1 MMAFLQG
8 IPASEGIAIAKAFR
22 FEPIDVKIE
31 CEKVEN
37 STKEVN
43 SFFEALEKTVDE
55 LKQIKEHASTEAG
68 IENATIFDAHLL
80 VLRDPELIEPV
91 VDRIIKK
98 QYNAEFAVKEITDHY
113 IHLLLQTENEY
124 LKERAAD
131 IKDVANRLQ
140 AHLLGIPVLNPAM
153 VAENVIIVS
162 EDLSPSDA
170 ALLNPSKVRGA
181 VTNVGGKTSHAAFI
195 AQSLN
200 IPSVVGTKTALGD
213 IENGDV
219 LVVDGYTGIVH
230 INPTPELIE
239 EYEKKQEQTLRDLS
253 ELSWLAKEKTI
264 SLDKQYFSVVGN
276 IGSMEEAKGVIEHG
290 GEGIGLFRT
299 EFLFMEKKQ
308 LPTEEEQFQV
318 YKSVLE
324 SLEGKPVVV
333 RTIDIGG
340 DKELPYLK
348 LSKEMNPFLGLR
360 GIRFCLGEQSILR
373 TQLRALIRA
382 SAFGT
387 LKIMFPMVAVI
398 EEFRQGKLMFKEE
411 CEKLK
416 EEGVEIGHIELG
428 MMVEI
433 PATALMIEAFAKEVD
448 FISIGTNDLIQY
460 TLAADR
466 SNEQVSYLY
475 QPYHPAILR
484 LIKNVIDAAHKEGK
498 SVSICGDMAGNE
510 VAIPLLVGMGLDEF
524 SVHSAAIIKT
534 RAHIRKL
541 NKSEIEKKIDMLL
554 NLPNAVEIEE
564 ALENFFYKKL

>member
-1 MMAFLQG
+1 MAFLQG

>member
-31 CEKVEN
+31 CKKVEN
-37 STKEVN
+37 STREVN
-43 SFFEALEKTVDE
+43 LFYEALEKTVDE

-91 VDRIIKK
+91 IDRIMKK

-140 AHLLGIPVLNPAM
+140 AHLLGIPVFDPAM
-153 VAENVIIVS
+153 VTENVIIVS
-162 EDLSPSDA
+162 EDLTPSDA
-170 ALLNPSKVRGA
+170 ALLNPSKVKGA

-253 ELSWLAKEKTI
+253 ELSWLAKERTI
-264 SLDKQYFSVVGN
+264 SLDEQYFSIVGN

-308 LPTEEEQFQV
+308 LPTEEEQFHV

-324 SLEGKPVVV
+324 SMDGKPVVV

-411 CEKLK
+411 CEKLI

-541 NKSEIEKKIDMLL
+541 NKAEIEKKIDILL
-554 NLPNAVEIEE
+554 NLPNAVEIES

>member
-1 MMAFLQG
+1 M
-8 IPASEGIAIAKAFR
+8 
-22 FEPIDVKIE
+22 D
-31 CEKVEN
+31 
-37 STKEVN
+37 
-43 SFFEALEKTVDE
+43 
-55 LKQIKEHASTEAG
+55 
-68 IENATIFDAHLL
+68 
-80 VLRDPELIEPV
+80 
-91 VDRIIKK
+91 
-98 QYNAEFAVKEITDHY
+98 
-113 IHLLLQTENEY
+113 
-124 LKERAAD
+124 
-131 IKDVANRLQ
+131 
-140 AHLLGIPVLNPAM
+140 
-153 VAENVIIVS
+153 
-162 EDLSPSDA
+162 
-170 ALLNPSKVRGA
+170 
-181 VTNVGGKTSHAAFI
+181 
-195 AQSLN
+195 
-200 IPSVVGTKTALGD
+200 
-213 IENGDV
+213 
-219 LVVDGYTGIVH
+219 
-230 INPTPELIE
+230 
-239 EYEKKQEQTLRDLS
+239 
-253 ELSWLAKEKTI
+253 
-264 SLDKQYFSVVGN
+264 
-276 IGSMEEAKGVIEHG
+276 
-290 GEGIGLFRT
+290 
-299 EFLFMEKKQ
+299 
-308 LPTEEEQFQV
+308 
-318 YKSVLE
+318 
-324 SLEGKPVVV
+324 GKPVVV

-411 CEKLK
+411 CEKLI

-541 NKSEIEKKIDMLL
+541 NKAEIEKK
-554 NLPNAVEIEE
+554 
-564 ALENFFYKKL
+564 

>member
-1 MMAFLQG
+1 MAFLQG
-8 IPASEGIAIAKAFR
+8 IPASEGIAIAKAFC

-31 CEKVEN
+31 CEKVEDT
-37 STKEVN
+37 TKEIN
-43 SFFEALEKTVDE
+43 LFYEALEKTVDE
-55 LKQIKEHASTEAG
+55 LKQIKEHAISEAG
-68 IENATIFDAHLL
+68 IENAAIFDAHLL

-91 VDRIIKK
+91 IERIMKNE
-98 QYNAEFAVKEITDHY
+98 YNAEFAVKEVTDHY
-113 IHLLLQTENEY
+113 IHLLLQTENDY

-140 AHLLGIPVLNPAM
+140 AHLLGIPVFDPTM

-170 ALLNPSKVRGA
+170 ALLNPNKVKGA
-181 VTNVGGKTSHAAFI
+181 VTNVGGKTSHTAFI

-200 IPSVVGTKTALGD
+200 IPSVVGTKTALSE
-213 IENGDV
+213 IENGD
-219 LVVDGYTGIVH
+219 LLIVDGYTGIVH

-239 EYEKKQEQTLRDLS
+239 EYEKKQEQALRDLS
-253 ELSWLAKEKTI
+253 ELSWLAQEKTI
-264 SLDKQYFSVVGN
+264 SLDGQYFSVVGN

-308 LPTEEEQFQV
+308 LPTEEEQFLV

-324 SLEGKPVVV
+324 SMDGKPVVV

-382 SAFGT
+382 SAYGT

-398 EEFRQGKLMFKEE
+398 EEFRQGKLMFAEE
-411 CEKLK
+411 CAKLVD
-416 EEGVEIGHIELG
+416 EGVAIGHIELG

-433 PATALMIEAFAKEVD
+433 PATALMIETFAKEVD

-524 SVHSAAIIKT
+524 SVHSNAIIKT

-541 NKSEIEKKIDMLL
+541 SKADIEKKIDTLL
-554 NLPNAVEIEE
+554 HLPNAVEIET

>member
-1 MMAFLQG
+1 MAFLQG

-98 QYNAEFAVKEITDHY
+98 HYNAEFAVKEITDHY